1 MPMLTRSCG
10 RSKRRTREMAE
21 RRDSLATLFRMFLP
35 ATSAN
40 LGPAFDAAALAFDF
54 GLRIEAAPAAEFSIE
69 ARGRNAEQC
78 GKMPG
83 NLIVDTYCRLLEREG
98 NQITPLAIRLDNDI
112 PLGMGCGSSAAAVLA
127 SVAMAAW
134 FGGLEWD
141 GERIVSEASACEG
154 HPDNVAAC
162 WHGGVVLAR
171 TPSAAHKHGVPAIS
185 VLPIPVT
192 VDWPLLVAIPE
203 NPLATSEARRVL
215 PRLYSRVDLIHNVQS
230 AMLLVLAFSQ
240 GRGEWLAE
248 ALSDRVHHP
257 YRAQLCPLLPALS
270 ALSGSDGVN
279 GVALS
284 GAGPSVLMFLQ
295 ENVEPEEVG
304 SRVESYLT
312 GKGMTAELKF
322 TRISEVGAKDSF
334 AVSAAATR

>member
-1 MPMLTRSCG
+1 MPDSRDRSG
-10 RSKRRTREMAE
+10 IF
-21 RRDSLATLFRMFLP
+21 FRMFLP

-54 GLRIEAAPAAEFSIE
+54 GLRVEAKAADEFSIE
-69 ARGRNAEQC
+69 AQGRNADQC

-83 NLIVDTYCRLLEREG
+83 NLIVDTYTRLLEREG
-98 NQITPLAIRLDNDI
+98 KQVIPLAIHLDNEI

-127 SVAMAAW
+127 SVSMAVV
-134 FGGLEWD
+134 FGALDWD
-141 GERIVSEASACEG
+141 GERMVSEASACEG

-171 TPSAAHKHGVPAIS
+171 TPTVVRNDTVPTIS
-185 VLPIPVT
+185 VLPIPVA
-192 VDWPLLVAIPE
+192 VEWPLLVAIPE

-257 YRAQLCPLLPALS
+257 YRAQLCPLLPALTV
-270 ALSGSDGVN
+270 LSGSDGVN

-284 GAGPSVLMFLQ
+284 GAGPSVLLFLQ
-295 ENVEPEEVG
+295 EDVDRDEV
-304 SRVESYLT
+304 SARVAAHLAER
-312 GKGMTAELKF
+312 GQTAELRF
-322 TRISEVGAKDSF
+322 TVIGSVGAKDTFPIST
-334 AVSAAATR
+334 AAAR

>member
-1 MPMLTRSCG
+1 MADA
-10 RSKRRTREMAE
+10 REPSGM
-21 RRDSLATLFRMFLP
+21 RFRMFLP

-54 GLRIEAAPAAEFSIE
+54 GLKVEAAPADEFSID
-69 ARGRNAEQC
+69 ARGRNAAQC

-83 NLIVDTYCRLLEREG
+83 NLIVDTYAQLLEREG
-98 NQITPLAIRLDNDI
+98 APVTPLAIRLDNDI

-134 FGGLEWD
+134 FGGLDWD
-141 GERIVSEASACEG
+141 GDRIVSEASACEG

-171 TPSAAHKHGVPAIS
+171 TLAGAQKDRVPNIS
-185 VLPIPVT
+185 VLPIPLAVE
-192 VDWPLLVAIPE
+192 WPLLLAIPA

-240 GRGEWLAE
+240 GRGEWLSE

-270 ALSGSDGVN
+270 ALSGAQGVN

-295 ENVEPEEVG
+295 EEVDRDELG
-304 SRVESYLT
+304 PRIAAHLAEQ
-312 GKGMTAELKF
+312 GMVAELRF
-322 TRISEVGAKDSF
+322 TTISSTGAKVTCPVST
-334 AVSAAATR
+334 AVVR

>member
-1 MPMLTRSCG
+1 MSDPAGMPFR
-10 RSKRRTREMAE
+10 
-21 RRDSLATLFRMFLP
+21 LFFP

-54 GLRIEAAPAAEFSIE
+54 GLTVDAQPAADFSI
-69 ARGRNAEQC
+69 AAHGRNADVC
-78 GKMPG
+78 GKLTN
-83 NLIVDTYCRLLEREG
+83 NLIIDTYRSLLQREG
-98 NQITPLAIRLDNDI
+98 KPVKPVAIRLDNEI

-127 SVAMAAW
+127 SVALASH
-134 FGGLEWD
+134 FGALDWD
-141 GERIVSEASACEG
+141 SERIVSEASACEG

-171 TPSAAHKHGVPAIS
+171 TLSPSRAGSVPTIH
-185 VLPIPVT
+185 VLPIPVA
-192 VDWPLLVAIPE
+192 VEWPLLLAIPE

-230 AMLLVLAFSQ
+230 AMLLVLAFAQ
-240 GRGEWLAE
+240 GHGEWLAE

-270 ALSGSDGVN
+270 ALSGSEGVN

-284 GAGPSVLMFLQ
+284 GAGPSVLMFLA
-295 ENVEPEEVG
+295 ENINRQKLKE
-304 SRVESYLT
+304 RVAAYLAERE
-312 GKGMTAELKF
+312 MPAELRF
-322 TRISEVGAKDSF
+322 TTISAIGARESF
-334 AVSAAATR
+334 PIVLPQAR

>member
-1 MPMLTRSCG
+1 MADA
-10 RSKRRTREMAE
+10 REPSGMH
-21 RRDSLATLFRMFLP
+21 FRMFLP

-54 GLRIEAAPAAEFSIE
+54 GLRVEAAPAAGFSIE
-69 ARGRNAEQC
+69 AHGRNAEQC

-83 NLIVDTYCRLLEREG
+83 NLIVDTYTRLLERDG
-98 NQITPLAIRLDNDI
+98 ISVTPLAIRLDNDI

-127 SVAMAAW
+127 SVAMASW
-134 FGGLEWD
+134 FGSLDWD
-141 GERIVSEASACEG
+141 ADRIVSEASACEG

-171 TPSAAHKHGVPAIS
+171 TPAGTQKHRVPSVS
-185 VLPIPVT
+185 VLPIPLAVE
-192 VDWPLLVAIPE
+192 WPLLLAIPE

-240 GRGEWLAE
+240 GRGEWLSE

-270 ALSGSDGVN
+270 ALSGAEGIN

-295 ENVEPEEVG
+295 EDVDRDELRTHVSAHLAE
-304 SRVESYLT
+304 R
-312 GKGMTAELKF
+312 GMNAELRF
-322 TRISEVGAKDSF
+322 TTISSAGAKDTYPVSTA
-334 AVSAAATR
+334 AVR

>member
-1 MPMLTRSCG
+1 
-10 RSKRRTREMAE
+10 MAE
-21 RRDSLATLFRMFLP
+21 FRDSGEMPFRMFFP

-54 GLRIEAAPAAEFSIE
+54 GLKVEAKPAAEFSID
-69 ARGRNAEQC
+69 ATGRNADLC

-83 NLIVDTYCRLLEREG
+83 NLVVDTYSKLLEREG
-98 NQITPLAIRLDNDI
+98 KPITRLAIRLENEI

-127 SVAMAAW
+127 SAAMASI
-134 FGGLEWD
+134 FGGLDWD
-141 GERIVSEASACEG
+141 GDRIVSEASACEG

-171 TPSAAHKHGVPAIS
+171 TLSPVRSEVPQIN
-185 VLPIPVT
+185 VLPIPIAVE
-192 VDWPLLVAIPE
+192 WPLLLAIPE

-240 GRGEWLAE
+240 GRGEWLSE

-257 YRAQLCPLLPALS
+257 YRAQLCPLLPALTS
-270 ALSGSDGVN
+270 LAGSEGVN

-284 GAGPSVLMFLQ
+284 GAGPSVLMFLAEGVDQ
-295 ENVEPEEVG
+295 HALRD
-304 SRVESYLT
+304 RVTDYLDQQNQS
-312 GKGMTAELKF
+312 AELRF
-322 TRISEVGAKDSF
+322 TTISKVGARETYP
-334 AVSAAATR
+334 VSSVLVQETKR

>member
-1 MPMLTRSCG
+1 MADPRDPADMP
-10 RSKRRTREMAE
+10 
-21 RRDSLATLFRMFLP
+21 FRMFLP

-54 GLRIEAAPAAEFSIE
+54 GLRIEARPAAEFSID
-69 ARGRNAEQC
+69 AHGRNADLC

-83 NLIVDTYCRLLEREG
+83 NLIVDAYTKLLEHEG
-98 NQITPLAIRLDNDI
+98 KPVTPLAIRLDNDI
-112 PLGMGCGSSAAAVLA
+112 PLGMGCGSSAAAVVA
-127 SVAMAAW
+127 SVAMAAA
-134 FGGLEWD
+134 FGRLDWD
-141 GERIVSEASACEG
+141 SERIVSEASAIEG

-171 TPSAAHKHGVPAIS
+171 TTSAVIREGVPAIN
-185 VLPIPVT
+185 VLPIPVV

-230 AMLLVLAFSQ
+230 AMLLVLAFAQ
-240 GRGEWLAE
+240 GRGEWLSE

-270 ALSGSDGVN
+270 TLSGSEGVN

-284 GAGPSVLMFLQ
+284 GAGPSVLMFLAEGIDRDEL
-295 ENVEPEEVG
+295 EN
-304 SRVESYLT
+304 RVAAYLA
-312 GKGMTAELKF
+312 GKNLTAELRY
-322 TRISEVGAKDSF
+322 TTISSTGAKDSLL
-334 AVSAAATR
+334 VSSSATR

>member
-1 MPMLTRSCG
+1 MDEARDPSDMP
-10 RSKRRTREMAE
+10 
-21 RRDSLATLFRMFLP
+21 FRMFLP

-54 GLRIEAAPAAEFSIE
+54 GLRVEARPAAGFAIEAH
-69 ARGRNAEQC
+69 GRNADLC
-78 GKMPG
+78 GKIPK
-83 NLIVDTYCRLLEREG
+83 NLIVDTYSKLLEREG
-98 NQITPLAIRLDNDI
+98 KPVTPLAIKLDNDI
-112 PLGMGCGSSAAAVLA
+112 PLGMGCGSSAAAVVA
-127 SVAMAAW
+127 SVALAVT
-134 FGGLEWD
+134 FGGLDWD
-141 GERIVSEASACEG
+141 SERIVSEASACEG

-171 TPSAAHKHGVPAIS
+171 TTSAMKREGVPTIN
-185 VLPIPVT
+185 VLPIPLAVE
-192 VDWPLLVAIPE
+192 WPLLLAIPE

-240 GRGEWLAE
+240 GRGEWLLE

-270 ALSGSDGVN
+270 TLSGSEGVN

-284 GAGPSVLMFLQ
+284 GAGPSVLMFLAEDADRSGLEQ
-295 ENVEPEEVG
+295 
-304 SRVESYLT
+304 RVATYLSD
-312 GKGMTAELKF
+312 KGLTAELRF
-322 TRISEVGAKDSF
+322 TTIGSIGAKDSLF
-334 AVSAAATR
+334 DSKVVSL

>member
-1 MPMLTRSCG
+1 
-10 RSKRRTREMAE
+10 MADA
-21 RRDSLATLFRMFLP
+21 RQPSDMRFGIFLP

-54 GLRIEAAPAAEFSIE
+54 GLRIEAVPATEFSIE
-69 ARGRNAEQC
+69 AQGCNAEQC

-83 NLIVDTYCRLLEREG
+83 NLIVDTYTRLLDREG
-98 NQITPLAIRLDNDI
+98 VAITPLTIRLQNEI

-127 SVAMAAW
+127 SVTMAAW

-141 GERIVSEASACEG
+141 GDRIVSEASACEG

-171 TPSAAHKHGVPAIS
+171 TPSIAQKDHVPS
-185 VLPIPVT
+185 VSVVPIPLAVE
-192 VDWPLLVAIPE
+192 WPLLLAIPE

-215 PRLYSRVDLIHNVQS
+215 PRLYSRVDIIHNVQS

-240 GRGEWLAE
+240 GHGEWLSE

-270 ALSGSDGVN
+270 ALSGTEGIN

-295 ENVEPEEVG
+295 EDIDRDELG
-304 SRVESYLT
+304 ARVATHLAEQ
-312 GKGMTAELKF
+312 GMKAELRF
-322 TRISEVGAKDSF
+322 TSISLVGAKDTYPVSTV
-334 AVSAAATR
+334 AVR

>member
-1 MPMLTRSCG
+1 MPSAPDPSGMP
-10 RSKRRTREMAE
+10 
-21 RRDSLATLFRMFLP
+21 FRMFFP

-54 GLRIEAAPAAEFSIE
+54 GLKVEARPAAEFSID
-69 ARGRNAEQC
+69 ARGRNADLC
-78 GKMPG
+78 GRMPG
-83 NLIVDTYCRLLEREG
+83 NLIVDTYSKLLEREG
-98 NQITPLAIRLDNDI
+98 KPVVPLSVRLDNEI
-112 PLGMGCGSSAAAVLA
+112 PLGMGCGSSAAAVVA
-127 SVAMAAW
+127 SVALAAA

-141 GERIVSEASACEG
+141 AERIVSESSAVEG

-171 TPSAAHKHGVPAIS
+171 TTSGTKCEGVPTIN
-185 VLPIPVT
+185 VLPIPVA
-192 VDWPLLVAIPE
+192 VDWPLLLAIPE

-322 TRISEVGAKDSF
+322 TRISEVGARDSF
-334 AVSAAATR
+334 AVSAAAVR

>member
-1 MPMLTRSCG
+1 
-10 RSKRRTREMAE
+10 MADAHQPSGM
-21 RRDSLATLFRMFLP
+21 RFRMSLP

-40 LGPAFDAAALAFDF
+40 LGPAFDAAALAFNF
-54 GLRIEAAPAAEFSIE
+54 GLGVEAVPAAEFSIE
-69 ARGRNAEQC
+69 AQGRNAEQC

-83 NLIVDTYCRLLEREG
+83 NLIVDTYKRLLEREG
-98 NQITPLAIRLDNDI
+98 VTVTPLAIRLDNDI

-141 GERIVSEASACEG
+141 GDRIVSEASACEG

-171 TPSAAHKHGVPAIS
+171 TPSAAQKDRVPGVS
-185 VLPIPVT
+185 VHPIPVA
-192 VDWPLLVAIPE
+192 VEWPLLLAIPE

-240 GRGEWLAE
+240 GRGEWLSE

-270 ALSGSDGVN
+270 VLSGAEGIN

-284 GAGPSVLMFLQ
+284 GAGPSVLMFL
-295 ENVEPEEVG
+295 EEDVDREELVA
-304 SRVESYLT
+304 RVSTHLAER
-312 GKGMTAELKF
+312 GMNAELRF
-322 TRISEVGAKDSF
+322 TTISSAGAKDTYPL
-334 AVSAAATR
+334 SAAAVR

>member
-1 MPMLTRSCG
+1 MGNFDSTGMP
-10 RSKRRTREMAE
+10 
-21 RRDSLATLFRMFLP
+21 FRMFLP

-40 LGPAFDAAALAFDF
+40 LGPAFDAAALALDF
-54 GLRIEAAPAAEFSIE
+54 GLGVEAYPAAEFSIV
-69 ARGRNAEQC
+69 ANGRNADLC
-78 GKMPG
+78 GRMPE
-83 NLIVDTYCRLLEREG
+83 NLIVDTYTRLLEREG
-98 NQITPLAIRLDNDI
+98 RPVTPLAIRLENEI

-127 SVAMAAW
+127 SVAMAVW
-134 FGGLEWD
+134 FGGFDWD
-141 GERIVSEASACEG
+141 GERIVAEATAVEG

-171 TPSAAHKHGVPAIS
+171 TPPAVRKESVPAVS
-185 VLPIPVT
+185 VVPIPVA
-192 VDWPLLVAIPE
+192 VKWPLLLAVPE

-215 PRLYSRVDLIHNVQS
+215 PRLYSRVDLVHNVQS

-240 GRGEWLAE
+240 GRGEWLSE

-270 ALSGSDGVN
+270 SLAGTESVN

-295 ENVEPEEVG
+295 EDADRDEVG
-304 SRVESYLT
+304 ARVQAHLAEQ
-312 GKGMTAELKF
+312 GMTAELRF
-322 TRISEVGAKDSF
+322 TAISASGARDTF
-334 AVSAAATR
+334 QVSASAVR

>member
-1 MPMLTRSCG
+1 MADS
-10 RSKRRTREMAE
+10 RELSGMQ
-21 RRDSLATLFRMFLP
+21 FRMFFP

-54 GLRIEAAPAAEFSIE
+54 GLRVEAASATEFSID
-69 ARGRNAEQC
+69 AHGRNADLC

-83 NLIVDTYCRLLEREG
+83 NLIVDTYSRLLEREG
-98 NQITPLAIRLDNDI
+98 RPVTPLAIRLDNEI

-127 SVAMAAW
+127 SVAMAVS

-141 GERIVSEASACEG
+141 GDRIVSEASACEG

-171 TPSAAHKHGVPAIS
+171 TPSGPHKDGVPAIS
-185 VLPIPVT
+185 VLPIPLAVE
-192 VDWPLLVAIPE
+192 WPLLVAIPE

-240 GRGEWLAE
+240 GRGEWLSE

-257 YRAQLCPLLPALS
+257 YRAQLCPLLPALT
-270 ALSGSDGVN
+270 ALSASEGIN

-295 ENVEPEEVG
+295 ENVDRDEV
-304 SRVESYLT
+304 LT
-312 GKGMTAELKF
+312 RIGAHLADLGLTAELRF
-322 TRISEVGAKDSF
+322 ATIGATGAKDTF
-334 AVSAAATR
+334 PVSTATVR

>member
-1 MPMLTRSCG
+1 MSAPRDPSDMP
-10 RSKRRTREMAE
+10 
-21 RRDSLATLFRMFLP
+21 FRIVLP

-54 GLRIEAAPAAEFSIE
+54 GLHVEARQAAEFSID
-69 ARGRNAEQC
+69 AHGRNADLC

-83 NLIVDTYCRLLEREG
+83 NLIVDTYTKLLEREG
-98 NQITPLAIRLDNDI
+98 KPLVPLAIRLDNDI
-112 PLGMGCGSSAAAVLA
+112 PLGMGCGSSAAAVVA
-127 SVAMAAW
+127 SVAMAVA
-134 FGGLEWD
+134 FGGLDWD
-141 GERIVSEASACEG
+141 SERIVSEASTCEG

-162 WHGGVVLAR
+162 WYGGVVLAR
-171 TPSAAHKHGVPAIS
+171 TTSALKREGVPAIS
-185 VLPIPVT
+185 VMPIPLAVE
-192 VDWPLLVAIPE
+192 WPLLVAIPDT
-203 NPLATSEARRVL
+203 PLATSEARRVL

-270 ALSGSDGVN
+270 TLSGSEGVN

-284 GAGPSVLMFLQ
+284 GAGPSVLMFLD
-295 ENVEPEEVG
+295 EKVDCERLR
-304 SRVESYLT
+304 SRVAAYLSDQNL
-312 GKGMTAELKF
+312 TAELRF
-322 TRISEVGAKDSF
+322 TTISPVGARDSYP
-334 AVSAAATR
+334 VSTLISQSK

>member
-1 MPMLTRSCG
+1 
-10 RSKRRTREMAE
+10 MAE
-21 RRDSLATLFRMFLP
+21 MPEFASMPFQMFLP

-54 GLRIEAAPAAEFSIE
+54 GLRIGAAPAAEFSIR
-69 ARGRNAEQC
+69 ARGRNADLC

-83 NLIVDTYCRLLEREG
+83 NLMVDTYTRLLEREG
-98 NQITPLAIRLDNDI
+98 RKASSLAIYVDNEI
-112 PLGMGCGSSAAAVLA
+112 PLGMGCGSSAAAALA
-127 SVAMAAW
+127 SVAMAVC
-134 FGGLEWD
+134 FGGLNWS
-141 GERIVSEASACEG
+141 GEQIVSEASACEG

-171 TPSAAHKHGVPAIS
+171 TFSGPANCAVPTVS
-185 VLPIPVT
+185 VSPIPIAI
-192 VDWPLLVAIPE
+192 DWPLLLAIPAT
-203 NPLATSEARRVL
+203 PLATSEARRVL

-257 YRAQLCPLLPALS
+257 YRAQLCPLLPALGLL
-270 ALSGSDGVN
+270 AGTEGVN

-295 ENVEPEEVG
+295 EGIDRTEMSE
-304 SRVESYLT
+304 RVEHHLT
-312 GKGMTAELKF
+312 RHGLAAELRF
-322 TRISEVGAKDSF
+322 TQIAAIGAKDTF
-334 AVSAAATR
+334 PVSASAAR

>member
-1 MPMLTRSCG
+1 
-10 RSKRRTREMAE
+10 MA
-21 RRDSLATLFRMFLP
+21 DSRGPSGMQFRMFLP

-54 GLRIEAAPAAEFSIE
+54 GLRIEAAPAAEFSID
-69 ARGRNAEQC
+69 ARGRNAAQC

-83 NLIVDTYCRLLEREG
+83 NLIVDTYCKLLEREG
-98 NQITPLAIRLDNDI
+98 KEIKPLAIRVDNEI

-185 VLPIPVT
+185 VLPIPVA
-192 VDWPLLVAIPE
+192 VEWPLLVAIPE

-240 GRGEWLAE
+240 GRGEWLSE

-270 ALSGSDGVN
+270 ALSGTDGIN

-295 ENVEPEEVG
+295 E
-304 SRVESYLT
+304 RVDRDEL
-312 GKGMTAELKF
+312 GARIAAHLADQGLTAELRF
-322 TRISEVGAKDSF
+322 TAIGAAGAKDTFPISTA
-334 AVSAAATR
+334 AVR

>member
-1 MPMLTRSCG
+1 MADSREPSGMP
-10 RSKRRTREMAE
+10 
-21 RRDSLATLFRMFLP
+21 FRMFLP

-54 GLRIEAAPAAEFSIE
+54 GLRIEAAPSSEFSID
-69 ARGRNAEQC
+69 AHGRNAEQC

-83 NLIVDTYCRLLEREG
+83 ILIVDTYTQLLVREG
-98 NQITPLAIRLDNDI
+98 KPVIPLKIRLDNEI

-127 SVAMAAW
+127 SVAMAAV
-134 FGGLEWD
+134 FGGLEWEGD
-141 GERIVSEASACEG
+141 KIVSEASACEG

-171 TPSAAHKHGVPAIS
+171 TPTGAQKGGVPAIG
-185 VLPIPVT
+185 VLPIPLA
-192 VDWPLLVAIPE
+192 VDWPLLLAIPE
-203 NPLATSEARRVL
+203 NPLATSDARRVL

-240 GRGEWLAE
+240 GRGEWLHE

-270 ALSGSDGVN
+270 ALSGTEGIN

-284 GAGPSVLMFLQ
+284 GAGPSVLMFLR
-295 ENVEPEEVG
+295 EDIDRDEIG
-304 SRVESYLT
+304 ARVAAHLAAGELN
-312 GKGMTAELKF
+312 AELRF
-322 TRISEVGAKDSF
+322 AAISAIGAKDTF
-334 AVSAAATR
+334 PVSTTAAR

>member
-1 MPMLTRSCG
+1 
-10 RSKRRTREMAE
+10 MAE
-21 RRDSLATLFRMFLP
+21 RSDSSALPFRMFLP

-54 GLRIEAAPAAEFSIE
+54 GLRVEATPAGEFTID
-69 ARGRNAEQC
+69 AHGRNADLC

-83 NLIVDTYCRLLEREG
+83 NLIVDTYTKLLEREG
-98 NQITPLAIRLDNDI
+98 KRVTPLAIRLDNDI

-127 SVAMAAW
+127 SVAMAAF
-134 FGGLEWD
+134 FGNLDWD
-141 GERIVSEASACEG
+141 GERIVSEASGCEG

-171 TPSAAHKHGVPAIS
+171 TPSGVRNEAVPAIS
-185 VLPIPVT
+185 VLPIPVA
-192 VDWPLLVAIPE
+192 VDWPLLIAIPE

-240 GRGEWLAE
+240 GRGEWLND

-270 ALSGSDGVN
+270 TLSGTQGVN

-295 ENVEPEEVG
+295 EDANRDEVCA
-304 SRVESYLT
+304 RVAAYLANRDL
-312 GKGMTAELKF
+312 KAELRF
-322 TRISEVGAKDSF
+322 TAISAVGAKDTF
-334 AVSAAATR
+334 PMSATAAR

>member
-1 MPMLTRSCG
+1 MADSREPSGMP
-10 RSKRRTREMAE
+10 
-21 RRDSLATLFRMFLP
+21 FRMFLP

-54 GLRIEAAPAAEFSIE
+54 GVRVEATPSSEFSID
-69 ARGRNAEQC
+69 AHGRNAGQC

-83 NLIVDTYCRLLEREG
+83 NLIVDTYSRLLEREG
-98 NQITPLAIRLDNDI
+98 KPVLPLKIRLDNEI

-127 SVAMAAW
+127 SVAMAAV
-134 FGGLEWD
+134 FGGLDWD

-171 TPSAAHKHGVPAIS
+171 TASGAQKDGVPSIG
-185 VLPIPVT
+185 VLPIPVAAH
-192 VDWPLLVAIPE
+192 WPLLLAIPE
-203 NPLATSEARRVL
+203 SPLATSEARRVL

-240 GRGEWLAE
+240 GRGEWLHE

-257 YRAQLCPLLPALS
+257 YRAQLCPLLPALA
-270 ALSGSDGVN
+270 ALSGTEGIH

-284 GAGPSVLMFLQ
+284 GAGPSVLMFLG
-295 ENVEPEEVG
+295 EDVD
-304 SRVESYLT
+304 R
-312 GKGMTAELKF
+312 
-322 TRISEVGAKDSF
+322 REVGARVAAHLAESELPAELRFTAITATGAKDTF
-334 AVSAAATR
+334 PVSAIAAR

>member
-1 MPMLTRSCG
+1 MADS
-10 RSKRRTREMAE
+10 REPSGMQ
-21 RRDSLATLFRMFLP
+21 FRMFLP

-54 GLRIEAAPAAEFSIE
+54 GLRIEAVPAAEFSID
-69 ARGRNAEQC
+69 ARGRNADQC

-83 NLIVDTYCRLLEREG
+83 NLIVDTYCQLLEREG
-98 NQITPLAIRLDNDI
+98 KQITPLAIRVDNEI

-171 TPSAAHKHGVPAIS
+171 TPSGAHKHGVPAIS
-185 VLPIPVT
+185 VLPIPVA
-192 VDWPLLVAIPE
+192 VEWPLLVAIPE

-240 GRGEWLAE
+240 GRGEWLSE

-270 ALSGSDGVN
+270 ALSGTDGIN

-295 ENVEPEEVG
+295 EGVDRDELG
-304 SRVESYLT
+304 ARIAAHLA
-312 GKGMTAELKF
+312 KQDLTAELRF
-322 TRISEVGAKDSF
+322 TAIGAAGAKDTFPVSTA
-334 AVSAAATR
+334 AVR

>member
-1 MPMLTRSCG
+1 MPSAPDPSGMP
-10 RSKRRTREMAE
+10 
-21 RRDSLATLFRMFLP
+21 FRMFLP

-54 GLRIEAAPAAEFSIE
+54 GLKVEATPAAEFSID
-69 ARGRNAEQC
+69 ARGRNADLC

-83 NLIVDTYCRLLEREG
+83 NLIVDSYSKLLEREG
-98 NQITPLAIRLDNDI
+98 KPVVPLAIRLDNEI
-112 PLGMGCGSSAAAVLA
+112 PLGMGCGSSAAAVVA
-127 SVAMAAW
+127 SVAMAAV

-141 GERIVSEASACEG
+141 AERIVSESSAVEG

-171 TPSAAHKHGVPAIS
+171 TTSGAKREGVPTIN
-185 VLPIPVT
+185 VLPIPVA

-295 ENVEPEEVG
+295 ENVEPQDVG

-322 TRISEVGAKDSF
+322 TRISEVGARDSF
-334 AVSAAATR
+334 RLSPSFVP